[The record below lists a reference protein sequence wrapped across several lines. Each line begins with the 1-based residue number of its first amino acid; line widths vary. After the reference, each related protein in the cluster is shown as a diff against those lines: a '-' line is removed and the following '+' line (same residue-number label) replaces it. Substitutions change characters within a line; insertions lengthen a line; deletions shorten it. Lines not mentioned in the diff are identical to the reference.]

1 MNKYPEVHSLK
12 ESLAILD
19 KYKDDLTKEQY
30 EAIRS
35 TVCGHAIA
43 NMFANERDIINMI
56 KIAKNEKTA
65 DEIITEY
72 KKEWG
77 VSV

>member
-1 MNKYPEVHSLK
+1 MRYPEVHSLK

-30 EAIRS
+30 RAIRS
-35 TVCGHAIA
+35 TISGHAIE

-65 DEIITEY
+65 DEIIAEY

>member
-1 MNKYPEVHSLK
+1 
-12 ESLAILD
+12 
-19 KYKDDLTKEQY
+19 
-30 EAIRS
+30 
-35 TVCGHAIA
+35 
-43 NMFANERDIINMI
+43 MFANERDIIDMI

-65 DEIITEY
+65 DEIIAEY